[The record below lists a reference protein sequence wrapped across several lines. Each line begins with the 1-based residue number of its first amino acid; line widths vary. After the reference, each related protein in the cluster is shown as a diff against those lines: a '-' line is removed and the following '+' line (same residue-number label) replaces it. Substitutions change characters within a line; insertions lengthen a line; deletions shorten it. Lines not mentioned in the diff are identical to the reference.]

1 MVIIH
6 KGEFSTVYACTAC
19 GTTMTI
25 PPKIPLASRKKSN
38 WQ

>member
-6 KGEFSTVYACTAC
+6 QGEYSTVYACGTC

-25 PPKIPLASRKKSN
+25 PPKIPLASPKQRH
-38 WQ
+38 